1 MIFIFLTSII
11 MFRCIQL
18 LSKNLNID
26 NIDINNDN
34 NGNITKDKNINKEE
48 QPIHSTKN
56 NSSLVSDFKLPIQYL
71 DETQLFNITDVV
83 SGDLELVSNQNE
95 KNKSMYDYLFK
106 PKHSFAKDMIPEW
119 NKYYTN
125 NTEYLNDTKEVLND
139 MNIYRE
145 KIEICKYNINCDKIN
160 EIWKETKQNEDFLA
174 KYSFVEWDM
183 FKHLNQSSSVL
194 QILSFINI
202 ASPIVSFILPF
213 LLLLFPFIILKIQ
226 NIPITFSVYLE
237 VLKSIGRNH
246 FIGKALE
253 NGMGSLSFDKIVYMI
268 FLLGIYLLQIY
279 QNITLCNRMYS
290 NMKRMNE
297 DLCELREYANYSI
310 TSMENFIQLNKNKYY
325 YKDFCRDVENHCNKL
340 KQFHNMLIPIQ
351 PFRLSLNK
359 MNEMGLLMKCYYELH
374 SNKEYE
380 ETIKFS
386 IGFEGYINNLL
397 GVFENLENNVV
408 SYANFDIS
416 GNCNIEK
423 QYYPPLIDE
432 NPVKNDCSFD
442 KNMIISSPNAGG
454 KTTIIKTTTINIIF
468 SQQVGCGFYK
478 SCSLNPYTHIHS
490 YLNIPDTSG
499 RDSLF
504 QAESRRCK
512 DIIDIINNNDIVKC
526 RHFCIFDELYSGT
539 NPKEATKS
547 AYAFLLYLSKFKN
560 VNFMLT
566 THYVSIC
573 SKFKKSKEIQN
584 YKMNVENL
592 ENGAL
597 KYTYKMKKGIS
608 KIQGAIKI
616 LEQMNYPDEI
626 IHSVKN
632 YI

>member
-1 MIFIFLTSII
+1 
-11 MFRCIQL
+11 MFHCIQL
-18 LSKNLNID
+18 LSKKLNT
-26 NIDINNDN
+26 DN
-34 NGNITKDKNINKEE
+34 NNTDDNVKKDNFINKTEH
-48 QPIHSTKN
+48 PIKSTKN

-95 KNKSMYDYLFK
+95 KTKCMYDYLFK

-125 NTEYLNDTKEVLND
+125 NSEYLNDTKEVLND
-139 MNIYRE
+139 MKIYRE
-145 KIEICKYNINCDKIN
+145 KIENCKYNINCDKIN

-202 ASPIVSFILPF
+202 ASPIVSFMLPF

-237 VLKSIGRNH
+237 VLKSIGKNH

-253 NGMGSLSFDKIVYMI
+253 SGMGSLSFDKIVYMI

-297 DLCELREYANYSI
+297 DLCEMREYANYSI

-325 YKDFCRDVENHCNKL
+325 YKDFCTDVENHCNKL
-340 KQFHNMLIPIQ
+340 KQFHNMLIAIQ

-380 ETIKFS
+380 DTIKFS

-397 GVFENLENNVV
+397 GVFENIENNVV

-468 SQQVGCGFYK
+468 TQQVGCGFYK

-512 DIIDIINNNDIVKC
+512 DIIDIINNNDTIKC